1 MFSAFIIY
9 NVLESRQVGIIS
21 TYEPVLWWLSVNVQ
35 CQNQCQLDTFSLNF
49 HVCWVAMF
57 DNVIQKPVLQKH
69 TKVNLSQLNL
79 TPPEVESLKLTN
91 PNLKN
96 FKLFFSNTILYYF
109 QPSKKLNPPISKLS
123 FIVIFMQKDNA
134 QLFALHSKWMQNT

>member
-1 MFSAFIIY
+1 
-9 NVLESRQVGIIS
+9 
-21 TYEPVLWWLSVNVQ
+21 
-35 CQNQCQLDTFSLNF
+35 
-49 HVCWVAMF
+49 MF
-57 DNVIQKPVLQKH
+57 DVIQKPVLQKH

-96 FKLFFSNTILYYF
+96 FKLFFSNMILYYF
-109 QPSKKLNPPISKLS
+109 QPSKKLSPPISKLS